1 MSSNPEAAGYPG
13 NPSLPREVREKILS
27 TFRHTLNLYHEG
39 KADDCVIGCDFILK
53 MDPRFT
59 PARRLMDKAKNP
71 AAAVDVAEL
80 EALVA
85 TTPTRQERVGGA
97 QPDQQLVR
105 AVESYNAR
113 DFDAAIAAAEKVL
126 AVLPGNRDA
135 LEILDKAAGK
145 KASQPLFE
153 ASRQRALAALEAGR
167 MAEAKQELDRM
178 RGFDPDHPAV
188 ALLERRIQPSAPRP
202 PTAPPSPKRTTDEV
216 RFDVMPQEPSIE
228 FGGMSREPDI
238 AFDDGATVALKLDA
252 PPPPPTV
259 RPAAPA
265 PAAAD
270 GLASLS
276 LDSLSLDLPPPVPPV
291 SASRPVSPASHDDTS
306 PGLHPLGSAP
316 PPPPAGSPMD
326 FWQPAPPGMELE
338 EVAAPPPRP
347 AAPRSAAPPPPPPA
361 AAEEDESQANERE
374 ITTLLKQGDEAA
386 RRGNRQQ
393 AIEIWSRIFLIDINN
408 SDAVTRIEKAR
419 QEMAEGN
426 RVISDA
432 LKTGREKFE
441 AGDFTGAR
449 EHFLQVL
456 ALDESEATA
465 RFYIDRIEE
474 ELSRAASG
482 QPSGSSAGGARET
495 PSSGVGEAA
504 AGAAPARAAKSRSA
518 SKGFPINT
526 KVLGIA
532 AVAVLATAIGAY
544 FFVLRSPKSSP
555 GPASKPGGAAASSAS
570 LAHARELLSTG
581 KIGEAR
587 AELRKIPAS
596 SPDSAEARRML
607 AEMEGQ
613 TAAAGATPAP
623 GGPAVSIEGGGAPPP
638 VVAANDP
645 ANLRAAG
652 EKALAEKRYIDALKA
667 FNQAKAAF
675 KNDPTFSQAMGV
687 AADKV
692 ATLAPAVKLYNEA
705 EYETVIPMLWRIHQE
720 DRDNQDARSYLLRAY
735 YNQGITQLQ
744 NQLYP
749 KAIQSFDEA
758 LALDPK
764 DQEIIRHRKFAEH
777 YLKGD
782 LDLMGRIYV
791 RHLNHRP

>member
-1 MSSNPEAAGYPG
+1 
-13 NPSLPREVREKILS
+13 
-27 TFRHTLNLYHEG
+27 
-39 KADDCVIGCDFILK
+39 
-53 MDPRFT
+53 
-59 PARRLMDKAKNP
+59 
-71 AAAVDVAEL
+71 
-80 EALVA
+80 
-85 TTPTRQERVGGA
+85 
-97 QPDQQLVR
+97 
-105 AVESYNAR
+105 
-113 DFDAAIAAAEKVL
+113 
-126 AVLPGNRDA
+126 
-135 LEILDKAAGK
+135 
-145 KASQPLFE
+145 
-153 ASRQRALAALEAGR
+153 
-167 MAEAKQELDRM
+167 
-178 RGFDPDHPAV
+178 
-188 ALLERRIQPSAPRP
+188 
-202 PTAPPSPKRTTDEV
+202 
-216 RFDVMPQEPSIE
+216 
-228 FGGMSREPDI
+228 
-238 AFDDGATVALKLDA
+238 
-252 PPPPPTV
+252 
-259 RPAAPA
+259 
-265 PAAAD
+265 
-270 GLASLS
+270 
-276 LDSLSLDLPPPVPPV
+276 
-291 SASRPVSPASHDDTS
+291 
-306 PGLHPLGSAP
+306 
-316 PPPPAGSPMD
+316 
-326 FWQPAPPGMELE
+326 MELE
-338 EVAAPPPRP
+338 EIAAAPARP
-347 AAPRSAAPPPPPPA
+347 APARPAPPPPPPPA
-361 AAEEDESQANERE
+361 PEEDEAGANEKE
-374 ITTLLKQGDEAA
+374 ITTLLKQGDDAV

-432 LKTGREKFE
+432 LKAGREKFE

-456 ALDESEATA
+456 ALDENEATA

-482 QPSGSSAGGARET
+482 QRSGSS
-495 PSSGVGEAA
+495 VGEAPSSDASEA
-504 AGAAPARAAKSRSA
+504 AVGAAPARAAKARSA
-518 SKGFPINT
+518 SRGLPINA

-532 AVAVLATAIGAY
+532 AVAILATAIGAY

-555 GPASKPGGAAASSAS
+555 GPANKPGGAASSAS

-596 SPDSAEARRML
+596 NPDFAEARRML
-607 AEMEGQ
+607 SEMEGQ
-613 TAAAGATPAP
+613 PAAASAAPAP
-623 GGPAVSIEGGGAPPP
+623 GGPAVSVEGGGAPPP
-638 VVAANDP
+638 VVAENDP

-667 FNQAKAAF
+667 FNQARAAF
-675 KNDPTFSQAMGV
+675 KNDPTFSQAMGL

-692 ATLAPAVKLYNEA
+692 AALAPAVKLYNEA

-764 DQEIIRHRKFAEH
+764 DQEVIRHRKFAEH